1 MNAFQNSLGSS
12 HWKACWNKL
21 GLWLGLFV
29 GFSSSIAAAQRDTS
43 DELFTNGS
51 VRQLQIELTPEGV
64 QLLKNYRQVWGQKR
78 PERHDAKATV
88 REGRN
93 VYTNVAIHLKGSYT
107 FQPIGSKPS
116 LTLNF
121 DKFAPGQRFHGLDKI
136 HLNNSVQDATFLCEK
151 IARELFRDAGVPA
164 SRIGHARVELNGRA
178 LGFYVLVEGYNKRFL
193 KRHFPS
199 VKGNLYDGGSGGDIT
214 RALEVDSGEHPDDR
228 SDLARLVAA
237 AREKGASTRAASIE
251 KQLDIDR
258 FLTFAVLEVFL
269 LHWDGYCMG
278 PNNYRIFQ
286 DATQDRM
293 VFLPHGMDQILG
305 MRKSSQTSITP
316 SWGGLVARAYLG
328 TPEGRR
334 RYLTRMEQVLTN
346 HCNEARLLA
355 KVDRLAEA
363 IQPYAA
369 PGLVDRFR
377 YRALTEALK
386 SRISQRIEEVQ
397 SQLFNLEKP
406 LDLGPTGVA
415 RLTGWTFR
423 PSNQG
428 GVLGQKAT
436 NQDRQVLELQ
446 TSGTW
451 ASGAWRRKVLLE
463 TGQYELSGLAK
474 VEGMTP
480 GATNSGALLRISGDR
495 ETLTLS
501 TNQTWQPLHYS
512 FEVTGPIDVEL
523 ICEFRGASGV
533 GRFDAATLRLKH
545 LPGAHPPAVKP

>member
-1 MNAFQNSLGSS
+1 MNAVRSPLRTRR
-12 HWKACWNKL
+12 WKVLCNKL
-21 GLWLGLFV
+21 GLCLGFLV
-29 GFSSSIAAAQRDTS
+29 GICSSIAAAQLDTS

-51 VRQLQIELTPEGV
+51 VRQLQIELTPEGLE
-64 QLLKNYRQVWGQKR
+64 LLKNYQQVWGQKR

-88 REGRN
+88 REGNN
-93 VYTNVAIHLKGSYT
+93 VYTNVAVHLKGSFT
-107 FQPIGSKPS
+107 FQPIGNKPS

-136 HLNNSVQDATFLCEK
+136 HLNNSVQDATYLCEK
-151 IARELFRDAGVPA
+151 IARDLFRDAGVPA
-164 SRIGHARVELNGRA
+164 SRIGHAQVELNGRA

-199 VKGNLYDGGSGGDIT
+199 AEGNLYDGGSGGDIT

-237 AREKGASTRAASIE
+237 SREKGASARAASIE

-278 PNNYRIFQ
+278 PNNYRIFR

-305 MRKSSQTSITP
+305 IRKSSQTSITP
-316 SWGGLVARAYLG
+316 SWGGLAARAYLG

-369 PGLVDRFR
+369 PGLVERFR
-377 YRALTEALK
+377 YRAITEMLK
-386 SRISQRIEEVQ
+386 SRISQRIAEVRE
-397 SQLFNLEKP
+397 QLSNQEKP
-406 LDLGPTGVA
+406 LDLGPTGIA

-428 GVLGQKAT
+428 GVSGQKGT
-436 NQDRQVLELQ
+436 DQDRQVLELQ
-446 TSGTW
+446 ASGTW

-463 TGQYELSGLAK
+463 TGQYELSGMAK

-495 ETLTLS
+495 ETLSLS
-501 TNQTWQPLHYS
+501 TNQTWQPLRYN
-512 FEVTGPIDVEL
+512 FELTGPIDVEL

-533 GRFDAATLRLKH
+533 GRFDSSTLRLKR
-545 LPGAHPPAVKP
+545 LPAAPLPAAKP